1 MCEVFGCKPDVAFE
15 MKKDEASYIQEG
27 YMKKKGMEYLREGN
41 SRARYNYI
49 RDRRVHTESNP
60 KSSHTHSSQKVNL
73 KGSKSSK
80 LLKLTAKEAI
90 EGKVVYER
98 VRKHLKEGEKS
109 HNYFKHL
116 TS

>member
-1 MCEVFGCKPDVAFE
+1 
-15 MKKDEASYIQEG
+15 
-27 YMKKKGMEYLREGN
+27 MKKKGMEYLREGN

-60 KSSHTHSSQKVNL
+60 QKSQSHSTHKLNPR
-73 KGSKSSK
+73 GSKSQK

-90 EGKVVYER
+90 EGKLVYEK

-109 HNYFKHL
+109 QNFFKHL
-116 TS
+116 NS